1 MRSSSAANMSIS
13 SSSNGLMEDECG
25 TVKQFE
31 CHEHGGSVSE
41 SENQYNTSNH
51 KGTNILILNE
61 LDIKK
66 IVSNND
72 YSSISKKDFIGEMSS
87 SNSRKINRE
96 NDLLVRRLS
105 CSSQNSAQASV
116 RSISD
121 NNNKPTLFA
130 NPAFNR
136 FFNPPTTLNSLQ
148 PTIFYKQKDDKM
160 QTTQYNYNYNHNQ
173 NHHNNTNNYYYNN
186 KVQGSLN
193 SHINNQNKVEFEE
206 DAAVSVAATK
216 LKEYLDFEENNN
228 NNNNSSI
235 IQANPIREFSRFF
248 NNKSIHN
255 SNTNN
260 RIVVV
265 DNRNYNSRRS
275 NYNNNNYYYSA
286 TESLGE
292 SDQESLF
299 ESSSVLSSSSNIN
312 KKNYNLYNQQP
323 TKKIINGYHLY
334 FNNTTNRL
342 TETNRIKQLKN
353 FQEIHNKN
361 LQEIH
366 NKNLEEINKVLPS
379 KTTTTNNNNNNN
391 KPTTAAAV
399 ILNSNIDSNDLEDK
413 ANSTRR
419 ISYTTTFNLQ
429 LRQPLKDIN
438 YFSDTEG
445 IKLKSASTNSSN
457 RNRYKHSLVKSKN
470 NTNSTSDLVNNL
482 NNKPEQ
488 LNRTLSSSVVV
499 SNRNINNKIINSNN
513 TNNTYNSSNISRRN
527 SEIENNSQVV
537 DSFTRFYQPSAIV
550 SKPTM
555 VSMASSSYMNKP
567 QQQSPQTSAQSFSKL
582 GPANSNSNRQAGF
595 VTQPSYNFNTTAQ
608 AYQKWTP
615 STPMVPYTPQQQ
627 QQPRFAPTVS
637 QYPSS
642 LYSNQYQEEMQTLY
656 DDEYEHHFQPRG
668 NKFLIRDHILI

>member
-228 NNNNSSI
+228 NNNNSSSI
-235 IQANPIREFSRFF
+235 SPYSRNSSSSCTSTTVTSSTSTSPKTNEITVCCGVEEEENDEHQKILTIDPTSVSNSSGSSTINSNVRNNMMLSNRSSNLSDLMSQRNTFNQNQFHQTFLNAFSNSSSSSAALLLNNNNSHNTTHSSFSSGSNTNFGLQNQHNF
-248 NNKSIHN
+248 NNK
-255 SNTNN
+255 
-260 RIVVV
+260 
-265 DNRNYNSRRS
+265 
-275 NYNNNNYYYSA
+275 
-286 TESLGE
+286 
-292 SDQESLF
+292 
-299 ESSSVLSSSSNIN
+299 
-312 KKNYNLYNQQP
+312 
-323 TKKIINGYHLY
+323 
-334 FNNTTNRL
+334 
-342 TETNRIKQLKN
+342 
-353 FQEIHNKN
+353 
-361 LQEIH
+361 
-366 NKNLEEINKVLPS
+366 
-379 KTTTTNNNNNNN
+379 
-391 KPTTAAAV
+391 
-399 ILNSNIDSNDLEDK
+399 
-413 ANSTRR
+413 
-419 ISYTTTFNLQ
+419 
-429 LRQPLKDIN
+429 
-438 YFSDTEG
+438 
-445 IKLKSASTNSSN
+445 
-457 RNRYKHSLVKSKN
+457 
-470 NTNSTSDLVNNL
+470 
-482 NNKPEQ
+482 
-488 LNRTLSSSVVV
+488 
-499 SNRNINNKIINSNN
+499 
-513 TNNTYNSSNISRRN
+513 
-527 SEIENNSQVV
+527 
-537 DSFTRFYQPSAIV
+537 
-550 SKPTM
+550 
-555 VSMASSSYMNKP
+555 
-567 QQQSPQTSAQSFSKL
+567 
-582 GPANSNSNRQAGF
+582 
-595 VTQPSYNFNTTAQ
+595 
-608 AYQKWTP
+608 
-615 STPMVPYTPQQQ
+615 
-627 QQPRFAPTVS
+627 
-637 QYPSS
+637 
-642 LYSNQYQEEMQTLY
+642 
-656 DDEYEHHFQPRG
+656 
-668 NKFLIRDHILI
+668 